1 MIVVDTSVLAPFFIP
16 GELSAEAQKVV
27 QKDSSWIVPRLWRSE
42 FRNVL
47 ATHLRV
53 QKITLDQAIETISKA
68 EDFLRDREYEI
79 SSAAVL
85 DLASRSG
92 LSAYDCEFIVLAQ
105 QFGIVLLTADRRLI
119 TAFPETAIALRRWLE
134 S

>member
-1 MIVVDTSVLAPFFIP
+1 MIVVDTSVLAPLFIP
-16 GELSAEAQKVV
+16 GDLSDQAQKAV
-27 QKDSSWIVPRLWRSE
+27 QKDSSWIAPRLWRSE

-47 ATHLRV
+47 ATYLRV
-53 QKITLDQAIETISKA
+53 QKITLDKAIETISKA

-79 SSAAVL
+79 SSAAIL
-85 DLASRSG
+85 DLASRSR

-105 QFGIVLLTADRRLI
+105 QFGVPLLTADRKLMA
-119 TAFPETAIALRRWLE
+119 AFPETAIPVRQWLA

>member
-1 MIVVDTSVLAPFFIP
+1 VIVVDTSVLAPFFIP
-16 GELSAEAQKVV
+16 GELSDDAQKAV
-27 QKDSSWIVPRLWRSE
+27 QKDSSWIAPRLWRSE

-53 QKITLDQAIETISKA
+53 QKMTLEQAVETISNA
-68 EDFLRDREYEI
+68 EDFLRDRDYEI
-79 SSAAVL
+79 DSAAVL

-105 QFGIVLLTADRRLI
+105 QFGIPLLTADRRLM
-119 TAFPETAIALRRWLE
+119 TAFPETALSLRQWLGR
-134 S
+134 

>member
-16 GELSAEAQKVV
+16 GELSDDAQKAV
-27 QKDSSWIVPRLWRSE
+27 QKDSSWIAPRLWRSE

-53 QKITLDQAIETISKA
+53 QKMTLEQAVETISNA
-68 EDFLRDREYEI
+68 EDFLRDRDYEI
-79 SSAAVL
+79 DSAAVL

-105 QFGIVLLTADRRLI
+105 QFGIPLLTADRRLM
-119 TAFPETAIALRRWLE
+119 TAFPETALSLRQWLGR
-134 S
+134 